1 MHRRQGLTLI
11 YIPLLEYIYESEA
24 KPLRIKQQ
32 KIKYPVIFIKF
43 DIMKTTEV
51 NTTIVDGY
59 VGLLD
64 NLSTNNKLDLIS
76 KLTASVKTDLTNKK
90 STFKKSF
97 GAFDSKKS
105 AEEIIEEIR
114 NSRVSTRQ
122 IESF

>member
-1 MHRRQGLTLI
+1 M
-11 YIPLLEYIYESEA
+11 
-24 KPLRIKQQ
+24 
-32 KIKYPVIFIKF
+32 KI
-43 DIMKTTEV
+43 TEI

-64 NLSTNNKLDLIS
+64 NLSTNNKLDLIT

-90 STFKKSF
+90 SSFKKSF

-114 NSRVSTRQ
+114 SSRVSTRQ

>member
-1 MHRRQGLTLI
+1 MRAAENNST
-11 YIPLLEYIYESEA
+11 
-24 KPLRIKQQ
+24 
-32 KIKYPVIFIKF
+32 
-43 DIMKTTEV
+43 M
-51 NTTIVDGY
+51 VDGY

-90 STFKKSF
+90 SSFKKAF

-105 AEEIIEEIR
+105 AEDIIEEIR

-122 IESF
+122 IKSFLKNI